1 MEEVQAT
8 ENDVDTRNRFKKV
21 AMWMVSERMIKLS
34 VGPSNLY
41 TLLIKH
47 LKCCKVGLLPR
58 QARIFRLQLYST
70 NSRVRLTYV
79 LIPSSSSNKLLLSS
93 VAKLYLLAWMTY
105 HLTKQ
110 LQRWILAF
118 KLIDSSFISI
128 SRILALSGMCIWG
141 GRIQNHTTCML
152 AWVPDLST

>member
-1 MEEVQAT
+1 
-8 ENDVDTRNRFKKV
+8 
-21 AMWMVSERMIKLS
+21 MVSERMIKLS

-93 VAKLYLLAWMTY
+93 VAKLYLLAWM
-105 HLTKQ
+105 
-110 LQRWILAF
+110 
-118 KLIDSSFISI
+118 
-128 SRILALSGMCIWG
+128 
-141 GRIQNHTTCML
+141 
-152 AWVPDLST
+152 PDLSSHQAVATMNSCLQTYRFIIHQYLSDSRFIWDVYMRRQNSESYHVHAGMGA